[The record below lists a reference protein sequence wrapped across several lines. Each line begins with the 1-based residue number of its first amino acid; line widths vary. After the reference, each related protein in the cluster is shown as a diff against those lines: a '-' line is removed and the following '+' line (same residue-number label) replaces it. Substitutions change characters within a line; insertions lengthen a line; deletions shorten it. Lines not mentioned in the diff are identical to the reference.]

1 MSVSKAILS
10 GNFKELESAVE
21 GKTNEVYSTL
31 LFDSYDD
38 KRIEELLFLE
48 AYEFIKPKFMQ
59 AFPWLYQEVIYK
71 ESGFAFYE
79 SLFTSSEPKESI
91 VFPHYLDSSGAIQ
104 SYDRYNH
111 QYPSEQEFEQI
122 KAKLSLSAHYQFKGG
137 WNYDCSQVEI
147 NDLEYECFD
156 FIMSSDRYRK
166 ILFPRV
172 KRACTSCDT
181 WVIYFDFYYQYA
193 IIKDSAGKLL
203 FDYINKL
210 KPREDNEKIKKHNAD
225 INTIHDF
232 LLTRLCERHALNE
245 HMVSSMKKKLEIERL
260 YYHMKDLYVEDS
272 KLTQEINAKREQLNT
287 LNEDIC
293 SRKIELSSIEN
304 RIINAQN
311 ELEASIK
318 HLKSFEISNEIEY
331 ENTFQ
336 KLSTEEQHILEC
348 KYLHEYYIQNANDL
362 KIYRLAFENMRGI
375 SMDLQR
381 EKEELEEWKATETEK
396 MEEKIKVQEEEFK
409 RREAEFQKMM
419 KEREAKFDADCE
431 SYEIE
436 STKWKTQMESKFSQY
451 QSRIDNYPEL
461 KDERDSLKQE
471 LAKLQSVL
479 ARTTKERDEFKTT
492 IETLMAFRK

>member
-21 GKTNEVYSTL
+21 GKTNEVYSTI

-38 KRIEELLFLE
+38 KRIEEMLFLE
-48 AYEFIKPKFMQ
+48 AFNWINELMPKHIYHSGAHLGYNDLVSVPKKAIGEQLSEDEYDQYRQLFSKQRDIIATRCTETIIVDLNLLSLLLYITQNHSKYIHEKCFEFGKISFV
-59 AFPWLYQEVIYK
+59 LD
-71 ESGFAFYE
+71 ESRPSDFSIRYNGRCVFSYNSCYSTHYYFYLPYTYYE
-79 SLFTSSEPKESI
+79 SDIWHESTSN
-91 VFPHYLDSSGAIQ
+91 
-104 SYDRYNH
+104 SY
-111 QYPSEQEFEQI
+111 I
-122 KAKLSLSAHYQFKGG
+122 L
-137 WNYDCSQVEI
+137 VE
-147 NDLEYECFD
+147 D
-156 FIMSSDRYRK
+156 
-166 ILFPRV
+166 
-172 KRACTSCDT
+172 
-181 WVIYFDFYYQYA
+181 
-193 IIKDSAGKLL
+193 
-203 FDYINKL
+203 NKL
-210 KPREDNEKIKKHNAD
+210 IYENVSRNVTVPKPIEKS
-225 INTIHDF
+225 
-232 LLTRLCERHALNE
+232 LLLARLCERHALNE
-245 HMVSSMKKKLEIERL
+245 HIVSSMKKKLEIERL
-260 YYHMKDLYVEDS
+260 YYHMKDLALEDS

-381 EKEELEEWKATETEK
+381 EREELEEWKATETEK

-409 RREAEFQKMM
+409 RKEAEFQKMM

-492 IETLMAFRK
+492 IETLMMFRK